1 MAIDKKISELA
12 SGAPAQAADEYVVAR
27 GAANYKLTL
36 TNIAASM
43 PPIGA
48 TTPNTASFTTLT
60 TSSTVT
66 LNGGTANGVLY
77 LNGSKV
83 ATSGSALTFDGTN
96 LSNTRSVAT
105 AYSGT
110 NSATWSNGIT
120 LVNTATP
127 GTGVANLL
135 TFQGTSNV
143 STTFGVAQN
152 ASGYGDF
159 VWAQYNGSFL
169 ENMRLTAAGNLGI
182 GTTSPAARIDV
193 FRGTVG
199 TYFLGGGGDNVARQI
214 AFTSSTTTNSGDT
227 HTLNAQSQTGVIAFA
242 TNSTERARITAGG
255 TFQTNTAGPY
265 GINLNQDTAT
275 ATNSSRLFLT
285 NSSGGHSFH
294 KSAGNTVFS
303 TGATDGS
310 STGTAAIIF
319 NEYGI
324 GLGSGNNPT
333 SGIGI
338 QFPATQSASSDAN
351 TLDDYEEGT
360 FTPTISGSTSAGTG
374 TYSVQYGNYTK
385 IGNRVYIDVYLDWS
399 AHTGTGNIRFTNLPF
414 TIKNASN
421 LRASAAVGYVSNIAL
436 TAGNVLT
443 LLGINN
449 VNYLLGYQYPTGG
462 GAATD
467 VPIDTAGTIVFSVN
481 YEV

>member
-338 QFPATQSASSDAN
+338 QFPATQSASSNAN

-360 FTPTISGSTSAGTG
+360 WTPNQGAGLTVTGSFSSSGT
-374 TYSVQYGNYTK
+374 YTK
-385 IGNRVYIDVYLDWS
+385 IGNLVYVRGYVAGSTSVSIL
-399 AHTGTGNIRFTNLPF
+399 AGNIISSNLPF
-414 TIKNASN
+414 TCAADNAAGTATN
-421 LRASAAVGYVSNIAL
+421 FNANVGAGTYV
-436 TAGNVLT
+436 
-443 LLGINN
+443 
-449 VNYLLGYQYPTGG
+449 GG
-462 GAATD
+462 GGSTNLYATD
-467 VPIDTAGTIVFSVN
+467 AIGASLQIIFFACYRT
-481 YEV
+481 